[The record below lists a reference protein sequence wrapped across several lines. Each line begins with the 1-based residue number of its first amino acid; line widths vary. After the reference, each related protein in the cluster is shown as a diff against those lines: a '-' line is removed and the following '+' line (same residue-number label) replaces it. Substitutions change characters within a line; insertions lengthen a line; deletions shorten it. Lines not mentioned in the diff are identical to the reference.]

1 VKDASQLD
9 EPGSQTSQNLQDG
22 KEQVARQTN
31 LYLQDGKDDEVQ
43 YETDEEEFDDE
54 NLPSTGG
61 PCHQYGGGAPHQQ
74 INTRAR
80 GQSSLHENDSQTI
93 LSLQD
98 GKRNIIKLAARKPKP
113 KPGYNLGYFT
123 LWWSRMAREGVKDE
137 LARRRKEEDNASS
150 ARVRLLLGCGKT
162 GNEPKMNKPL
172 PSEISTRIKN
182 TIKRQENVEVI
193 CVQPQVCPGLLLQSE
208 SFGPSEVRGDR
219 RNSRG
224 GTSSQCKRMKISH
237 GGRRGEGVVS
247 ENYIHEQ
254 TQDLITDQTIVNTT
268 TRRENIQIIDMA
280 ARGLS
285 VVDSVPNGMGGVGGG
300 GGGG

>member
-1 VKDASQLD
+1 
-9 EPGSQTSQNLQDG
+9 
-22 KEQVARQTN
+22 
-31 LYLQDGKDDEVQ
+31 
-43 YETDEEEFDDE
+43 
-54 NLPSTGG
+54 
-61 PCHQYGGGAPHQQ
+61 
-74 INTRAR
+74 
-80 GQSSLHENDSQTI
+80 
-93 LSLQD
+93 
-98 GKRNIIKLAARKPKP
+98 
-113 KPGYNLGYFT
+113 
-123 LWWSRMAREGVKDE
+123 MAREGVKDE

-208 SFGPSEVRGDR
+208 SVGPSEVRMDGI
-219 RNSRG
+219 NSRG

-247 ENYIHEQ
+247 EYYIHEQ

-268 TRRENIQIIDMA
+268 TRRENIQRIDM
-280 ARGLS
+280 GIICC
-285 VVDSVPNGMGGVGGG
+285 
-300 GGGG
+300 